1 MWKSFVIVL
10 AILGLLAFERI
21 SIGLLTKSA
30 GGRRWLIRNRIFHPN
45 SISLIR
51 IPMGLVSVF
60 VLWAGMP
67 SAAILWFAFWMITDL
82 TDGTIARN
90 CNLTS
95 ETGKWLDPLSD
106 KCMYFPVLLYF
117 ALGGHL
123 AKQLPL
129 AWVIA
134 LLLIDA
140 VGQGSRLFSAKKAAN
155 YFGKAKTALITV
167 LLSVLG
173 LDIVGEVPFLT
184 VELLTMLT
192 VSCTILAFLSLY
204 CKVIPDHW
212 YANSMTLAN
221 FLCGLFSIQRVY
233 QGEPVQAL
241 ILVFAGQLFD
251 LFDGRLARRF
261 GSTRRGPVYD
271 DIADG
276 TSFGLAIGYLV
287 YHMLGV
293 AGGLPNLLA
302 AGVAA
307 LYMLA
312 VIYRLYRFLHPTLPM
327 PRGIFQGMPAPAG
340 AMLGGSSALLF
351 APSHPWLAAALVALT
366 SFLLVSSIRYRHFGQ
381 HMWPSLPRTL
391 KLLLG
396 ILLLIFV
403 NLAVGVRR
411 HYGVPFLNFCF
422 LMAVL
427 YAVGGV
433 NYGGQE
439 EDDEEVGEEEGEDE
453 RTEG

>member
-1 MWKSFVIVL
+1 MWKSL
-10 AILGLLAFERI
+10 ALVCAVLGLLALERI
-21 SIGLLTKSA
+21 TIILLTRSEA
-30 GGRRWLIRNRIFHPN
+30 GRRWLVRHRVFHPN
-45 SISLIR
+45 AISLIR
-51 IPMGLVSVF
+51 IPMGLVSTF

-67 SAAILWFAFWMITDL
+67 GTAILWFAFWMITDL

-90 CNLTS
+90 CNLAS

-117 ALGGHL
+117 ALGGSP

-129 AWVIA
+129 AWVIV

-140 VGQGSRLFSAKKAAN
+140 VGQCSRLFSAKKAAN
-155 YFGKAKTALITV
+155 YFGKAKTALITI

-184 VELLTMLT
+184 VELLTLLT
-192 VSCTILAFLSLY
+192 ASCTILAFLSLY

-261 GSTRRGPVYD
+261 GSTRRGPFYD

-287 YHMLGV
+287 YHMLAV
-293 AGGLPNLLA
+293 AGGLPHLPA
-302 AGVAA
+302 AG
-307 LYMLA
+307 LA
-312 VIYRLYRFLHPTLPM
+312 VFYVLAVFYRLYRFLHPTVPM
-327 PRGIFQGMPAPAG
+327 PRGIFQGMPSPAG

-351 APSHPWLAAALVALT
+351 APGHPWLAAGLVAGT
-366 SFLLVSSIRYRHFGQ
+366 SLLMVSSIRYRHFGQ
-381 HMWPSLPRTL
+381 HMWPSLPRAL

-403 NLAVGVRR
+403 NLAVGVRH
-411 HYGVPFLNFCF
+411 HYGMPFLNFCF

-427 YAVGGV
+427 YALGGV
-433 NYGGQE
+433 NYGGRAE
-439 EDDEEVGEEEGEDE
+439 AAAPEGEANGEEKSEG
-453 RTEG
+453 

>member
-1 MWKSFVIVL
+1 
-10 AILGLLAFERI
+10 
-21 SIGLLTKSA
+21 
-30 GGRRWLIRNRIFHPN
+30 
-45 SISLIR
+45 
-51 IPMGLVSVF
+51 VF
-60 VLWAGMP
+60 VLWADMP

-90 CNLTS
+90 CGLAS

-117 ALGGHL
+117 ALGGSP

-129 AWVIA
+129 AWVVA

-155 YFGKAKTALITV
+155 YFGKAKTALITI

-173 LDIVGEVPFLT
+173 LDIVGEIPFLT
-184 VELLTMLT
+184 VELLTLLT
-192 VSCTILAFLSLY
+192 ASCTILAFLSLY

-261 GSTRRGPVYD
+261 GSTRRGPFYD

-287 YHMLGV
+287 YHMLGM
-293 AGGLPNLLA
+293 AGQLPVPLA
-302 AGVAA
+302 AG
-307 LYMLA
+307 LA
-312 VIYRLYRFLHPTLPM
+312 VFYALAVFYRLYRFLHPAVPM
-327 PRGIFQGMPAPAG
+327 PRGIFQGMPSPAG

-351 APSHPWLAAALVALT
+351 APAHPWLAAGLVTVT
-366 SFLLVSSIRYRHFGQ
+366 SFLMISSIRYRHFGQ
-381 HMWPSLPRTL
+381 HVWPSLPRTL

-403 NLAVGVRR
+403 NLAVGVR
-411 HYGVPFLNFCF
+411 HLYGMPFLNFCF

-433 NYGGQE
+433 NYGGGAE
-439 EDDEEVGEEEGEDE
+439 TETPESEDNGEEKSEG
-453 RTEG
+453 